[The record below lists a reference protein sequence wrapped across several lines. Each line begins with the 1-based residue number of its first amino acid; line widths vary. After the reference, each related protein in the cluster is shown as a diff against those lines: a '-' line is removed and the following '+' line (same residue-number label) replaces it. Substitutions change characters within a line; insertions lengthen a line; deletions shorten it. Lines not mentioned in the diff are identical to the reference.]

1 VDHRLLSFDTAL
13 SIVLSEIIENDFLD
27 PPFYCPLRR
36 SHAEIQALISRQKR
50 NTRTRDCDLA
60 LGTVKRFTPS
70 EQETGIK
77 VRLLTPNDAEG

>member
-1 VDHRLLSFDTAL
+1 M
-13 SIVLSEIIENDFLD
+13 
-27 PPFYCPLRR
+27 LR
-36 SHAEIQALISRQKR
+36 SKALISRQKR

-60 LGTVKRFTPS
+60 LGTIVKRFTPS

>member
-1 VDHRLLSFDTAL
+1 
-13 SIVLSEIIENDFLD
+13 VLSEIIENDFLD
-27 PPFYCPLRR
+27 PPSIAHREDHMLR
-36 SHAEIQALISRQKR
+36 SKALIPRQKR

-60 LGTVKRFTPS
+60 LGTFVKRFTPS